1 MSDTGPTLGG
11 DRPVMRVV
19 GTPWALRL
27 TLAVGVVLA
36 SLVLL
41 IVLVPAA
48 ALALVI
54 FFVASAILAVRDL
67 GKRTLARDGRENC
80 RVREP

>member
-1 MSDTGPTLGG
+1 MSDTGPFGG
-11 DRPVMRVV
+11 ERPAIRVI

-27 TLAVGVVLA
+27 ALAVGVIIA

-48 ALALVI
+48 ALALAA

-67 GKRTLARDGRENC
+67 GKRALTRDGRENC